1 MRILE
6 VLQKDAIIADLK
18 SQDKKGALEELVEP
32 AARISGV
39 KQEEL
44 VRILLDRER
53 LGSTGI
59 GSGIGIPHGKF
70 KGIDSL
76 VLVFGLSR
84 KGLDFDSIDNRP
96 THIFFM
102 LITPENSTGL
112 HLKIL
117 ARISSLLKDN
127 RFKNDLINAADRDE
141 IYSVIE
147 NVDEDF

>member
-1 MRILE
+1 MKLLE
-6 VLQKDAIIADLK
+6 VLQKEAIIADLK
-18 SQDKKGALEELVEP
+18 SKDKKGVIEELVAP

-39 KQEEL
+39 KPETL
-44 VRILLDRER
+44 VDILLEREH

-59 GSGIGIPHGKF
+59 GNGIGIPHGKF
-70 KGIDSL
+70 KDIDSL

-84 KGLDFDSIDNRP
+84 KGLDFDSIDHRP

-102 LITPENSTGL
+102 LMTPENSTGL

-127 RFKNDLINAADRDE
+127 RFKKDLMNASDGDE
-141 IYSVIE
+141 IYSIIQ
-147 NVDEDF
+147 NADEEF

>member
-1 MRILE
+1 MKLLE

-18 SQDKKGALEELVEP
+18 SQDKKGVIEELVEP

-39 KQEEL
+39 KQEDL
-44 VRILLDRER
+44 VRILLERER

-59 GSGIGIPHGKF
+59 GNGIGIPHGKF

-84 KGLDFDSIDNRP
+84 KGLDFDAIDHRP

-127 RFKNDLINAADRDE
+127 RFKDDLMTAADGE
-141 IYSVIE
+141 AVYAVIE
-147 NVDEDF
+147 NADEDF